1 MTPEIEALLG
11 ATPKSELVPPPV
23 DRPDS
28 PAHIRER
35 VMRGASAG
43 NGTFIEAGALMR
55 PVTRAFL
62 TEITRLDENVVR
74 RRLTHCPRIGKNKQR
89 DLYDFMTAIGYLV
102 EPQIDVE
109 TFIKTMNP
117 KKLPAG
123 LNKDVWD
130 GMHKR
135 LRYQRDAGEAWH
147 TEDVVEVLGTVFMT
161 IKDRWQLITETMRD
175 RAGLTD
181 EQAKRLGE
189 MVDGLQLDLHQAL
202 VELPEKQRTPPVVEK
217 DVEE

>member
-11 ATPKSELVPPPV
+11 ATPKSELAPPPV
-23 DRPDS
+23 KEPDT
-28 PAHIRER
+28 PAHVRER
-35 VMRGASAG
+35 VLRAASAG

-55 PVTRAFL
+55 PVTRAFM
-62 TEITRLDENVVR
+62 TEVTRLDENVVR
-74 RRLTHCPRIGKNKQR
+74 RRLLHCPRLGKKGQR
-89 DLYDFMTAIGYLV
+89 ELYDFMTAIGYLV
-102 EPQIDVE
+102 DPQIDIE

-161 IKDRWQLITETMRD
+161 IKDRMQLITETMRD

-181 EQAKRLGE
+181 AQAARFAE
-189 MVDGLQLDLHQAL
+189 MIDGLQADLHKSL
-202 VELPEKQRTPPVVEK
+202 VTLPEQQRTPPVVEK